1 MIENMLGQICLA
13 IGVVDHF
20 VFHQVIVRMI
30 DSALNRMGFPKEK
43 VIYTL
48 DEYGNTS
55 SASIPL
61 TLSLA
66 KQNGRIKKDDIVLM
80 VVFGAG
86 LTYAGS
92 IVRW

>member
-1 MIENMLGQICLA
+1 
-13 IGVVDHF
+13 
-20 VFHQVIVRMI
+20 
-30 DSALNRMGFPKEK
+30 
-43 VIYTL
+43 
-48 DEYGNTS
+48 
-55 SASIPL
+55 L

-66 KQNGRIKKDDIVLM
+66 KQDGRIKKDDIVLM

>member
-1 MIENMLGQICLA
+1 MLEQTGLSVDDI
-13 IGVVDHF
+13 DHF
-20 VFHQVIVRMI
+20 VFHQANVRII
-30 DSALNRMGFPKEK
+30 DAAVNRMGFPKEK

-66 KQNGRIKKDDIVLM
+66 KQDGRIKKDDIVLM